1 MNAVGRGLLLAA
13 VLLSACQQHDPGAP
27 AAPTV
32 HVSSAL
38 AADQTLVRALDAM
51 PRTLDPSLLTDIP
64 AQHVT
69 DDLFEGL
76 TSLAVDGTVIPGVAS
91 SWQVSADGRSWT
103 FHLRPEAR
111 WSNGEPVVAEDFVY
125 AWRRE
130 VDPKTA
136 AEPAPS
142 LAPLQNA
149 LAIIAGKL
157 PAGELGVA
165 ALDAHTLRVL
175 LNAPTPY
182 LLYLLSNS
190 FMQPLHRPTIERF
203 GDDWVRP
210 EHIVSNG
217 PFILTDELIGNRIG
231 LQRNPRYWAADTVRL
246 QRILYLPFEDRSA
259 QVTRFEAGDVQ
270 LTDSFPGAQ
279 YNWLR
284 SHLGDQVVSGP
295 YLGIFMAGFQM
306 SHGPF
311 AASQALRQALSMAV
325 DSDIL
330 TERVRDGLYLP
341 AYTVVPPL
349 PDYQAPEPPWAKWSP
364 AQRHAAARQL
374 YAQAGYSPA
383 HPLRVELLYNTDPDN
398 RANYE
403 SLAAMWRAN
412 LGAEVE
418 PYNEEFRVLLQDLQL
433 HKPTLF
439 QDAWIGDFP
448 DPLTFLQLFQS
459 THPQNYG
466 QYSDPRFDALLV
478 AAGAEP
484 DNAKRHAELA
494 AAERLID
501 EQAIC
506 LPLYYYASRHLLKP
520 YVRGFQ
526 VNVQDRNL
534 SRYMYVLEH
543 TGS

>member
-1 MNAVGRGLLLAA
+1 VNAVGRGLLLAA
-13 VLLSACQQHDPGAP
+13 VLLSACQPHDPGAP
-27 AAPTV
+27 AAPIL
-32 HVSSAL
+32 HINDAL

-76 TSLAVDGTVIPGVAS
+76 TTLAVDGTVIPGVAS
-91 SWQVSADGRSWT
+91 SWQVSADGRSWI

-111 WSNGEPVVAEDFVY
+111 WSNGDAVVAEDFVY

-136 AEPAPS
+136 AESAPS

-157 PAGELGVA
+157 PVSELGVA

-182 LLYLLSNS
+182 LLYLLSDN
-190 FMQPLHRPTIERF
+190 FMQPLHRATIERF

-210 EHIVSNG
+210 EHMVSNG
-217 PFILTDELIGNRIG
+217 PFILTDELIGNRIA
-231 LQRNPRYWAADTVRL
+231 LQKNPRYWAADTVRL
-246 QRILYLPFEDRSA
+246 QRIVYLPFEDRSA

-279 YNWLR
+279 YHWLR
-284 SHLGDQVVSGP
+284 SRLGDQVISGP
-295 YLGIFMAGFQM
+295 YLGIFMVGFQM

-311 AASQALRQALSMAV
+311 ASSQALRQALSMAV
-325 DSDIL
+325 DRDIL

-349 PDYQAPEPPWAKWSP
+349 PGYQAPEPPWAKWSA
-364 AQRHAAARQL
+364 AQRHAEARRL
-374 YAQAGYSPA
+374 YAQAGFSPA
-383 HPLRVELLYNTDPDN
+383 HPLRVELLYNTDADN

-403 SLAAMWRAN
+403 ALTAMWRAN
-412 LGAEVE
+412 LGAEIQ

-439 QDAWIGDFP
+439 QDSWIGDFP
-448 DPLTFLQLFQS
+448 DPLTFLQLFES

-466 QYSDPRFDALLV
+466 QYSNPHFDALLA

-484 DNAKRHAELA
+484 DVDKRHAELA
-494 AAERLID
+494 AAEQMID
-501 EQAIC
+501 EQALC
-506 LPLYYYASRHLLKP
+506 LPLYYYSSRHLLKP

-534 SRYMYVLEH
+534 SRYLYVLEH